1 MKLIY
6 FFGSGCS
13 DGNSHKKD
21 LLGGKGA
28 NLREMTNLNIPVP
41 PGFTITTDVCKYFID
56 NGALPNELKE
66 EVVSS
71 VNKIEDIMMKKFGDT
86 NNPLLVS
93 VRSDRLCTL
102 PGVMRKAKSSM
113 TEQFNV
119 LEKIIFV
126 SQVRSPISP
135 G

>member
-1 MKLIY
+1 MKFIY

-41 PGFTITTDVCKYFID
+41 PGFTITTDVCRYFID

-71 VNKIEDIMMKKFGDT
+71 VNKIEDIMMKKFGDANNPDFVPNKCFIKYSCPLAELDIKFERQT
-86 NNPLLVS
+86 NN
-93 VRSDRLCTL
+93 
-102 PGVMRKAKSSM
+102 
-113 TEQFNV
+113 V
-119 LEKIIFV
+119 L
-126 SQVRSPISP
+126 